1 MKPLDY
7 YYAVLGVDLTA
18 TPEQLKQAYRDLVK
32 VWHPD
37 RFTNDPTLQ
46 SKAEA
51 KLKEINEA
59 YDYLQ
64 GVIIDKI
71 AATPQPQR
79 RPKAAEQAQRKP
91 EPTRSAPKENQPQSK
106 KHPYLVRVSRRG
118 VSRIPKM
125 RRVVLIGLG
134 LFLALIIASKFFDT
148 DPETRERINSANPAF
163 QFEPP
168 ASAPERSR
176 TKDTAERQRRMLS
189 ADFVKTMKESYD
201 GALRVLTLHEQEKAR
216 VQNEYLRRRELFSQG
231 LATRAEV
238 SQAEQALA
246 TETAK
251 VDEAK
256 RWLTQAEIAIAEAAV
271 ANEQHPPT
279 K

>member
-1 MKPLDY
+1 MKPLDH

-37 RFTNDPTLQ
+37 RFTDDPILQ

-59 YDYLQ
+59 YEHLE
-64 GVIIDKI
+64 GVISDKI
-71 AATPQPQR
+71 AATPQPQP
-79 RPKAAEQAQRKP
+79 RPKTAEQPQRKP
-91 EPTRSAPKENQPQSK
+91 EPTRGAPHENQSK
-106 KHPYLVRVSRRG
+106 KHPYLVRISRRRF
-118 VSRIPKM
+118 SRIPLM
-125 RRVVLIGLG
+125 RRVFLGLG
-134 LFLALIIASKFFDT
+134 LFLALIIASKFFDS
-148 DPETRERINSANPAF
+148 DPETRERVNGASPVF

-168 ASAPERSR
+168 AGAPEHSR
-176 TKDTAERQRRMLS
+176 TKDTGERQQRMLS

-201 GALRVLTLHEQEKAR
+201 GALRLLTLHEQEKAR
-216 VQNEYLRRRELFSQG
+216 VQNEYLRRRELFSKG
-231 LATRAEV
+231 LATGAEV

-256 RWLTQAEIAIAEAAV
+256 RWLTQAEMAIAEAAV
-271 ANEQHPPT
+271 ANERLHPT

>member
-1 MKPLDY
+1 
-7 YYAVLGVDLTA
+7 
-18 TPEQLKQAYRDLVK
+18 
-32 VWHPD
+32 
-37 RFTNDPTLQ
+37 
-46 SKAEA
+46 
-51 KLKEINEA
+51 
-59 YDYLQ
+59 
-64 GVIIDKI
+64 
-71 AATPQPQR
+71 
-79 RPKAAEQAQRKP
+79 
-91 EPTRSAPKENQPQSK
+91 
-106 KHPYLVRVSRRG
+106 
-118 VSRIPKM
+118 M

-148 DPETRERINSANPAF
+148 DPETRERVNGANPAF

-168 ASAPERSR
+168 ASAPEHSR
-176 TKDTAERQRRMLS
+176 TKDTAERQRRVPS

-246 TETAK
+246 SETAK

>member
-59 YDYLQ
+59 YNYLQ
-64 GVIIDKI
+64 GVISDKI
-71 AATPQPQR
+71 AATPQPR
-79 RPKAAEQAQRKP
+79 SKAAEQPQRKP
-91 EPTRSAPKENQPQSK
+91 EPTRSAPKENRPQSK
-106 KHPYLVRVSRRG
+106 KHPYLIRVSRRG

-134 LFLALIIASKFFDT
+134 LFFALIIASKFFDM
-148 DPETRERINSANPAF
+148 DPETRERVNGANPAF